1 MTDIDPALERVAGPR
16 HTQRLTL
23 RRALAGDVEATWSFR
38 RLDAVNRWLTRA
50 PRTLDEYRPQFE
62 DPASLAKTLVIER
75 DGEVIG
81 DLMLALE
88 DAWSQADVQD
98 HARHVQAELGWVL
111 HPGTVTPSAIRR
123 QIRFAV
129 STSSSHRAGTIRC
142 MERRTISAAEL
153 EQMTPSER
161 SAAFEASI
169 VWDLDDAPASL
180 GSRSRQWV
188 VDRIAE
194 EEHQPAE

>member
-1 MTDIDPALERVAGPR
+1 
-16 HTQRLTL
+16 
-23 RRALAGDVEATWSFR
+23 
-38 RLDAVNRWLTRA
+38 
-50 PRTLDEYRPQFE
+50 
-62 DPASLAKTLVIER
+62 
-75 DGEVIG
+75 
-81 DLMLALE
+81 
-88 DAWSQADVQD
+88 
-98 HARHVQAELGWVL
+98 
-111 HPGTVTPSAIRR
+111 
-123 QIRFAV
+123 
-129 STSSSHRAGTIRC
+129 